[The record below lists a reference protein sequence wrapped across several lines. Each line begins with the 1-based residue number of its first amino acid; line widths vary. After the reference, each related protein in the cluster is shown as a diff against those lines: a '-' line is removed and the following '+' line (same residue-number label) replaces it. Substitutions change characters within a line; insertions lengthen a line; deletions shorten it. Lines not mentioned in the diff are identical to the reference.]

1 MERQFIIFNVS
12 ELAKINFEEVL
23 ETSAD
28 TVRLS
33 LDGTK
38 TFVKWEDTI
47 PQCIQLLTTADG
59 PYSYQEMLE
68 ILDGPD
74 WLDEV

>member
-12 ELAKINFEEVL
+12 ELSKINFEEVL

-28 TVRLS
+28 TVRRS

-38 TFVKWEDTI
+38 TFVKWEDPV

-59 PYSYQEMLE
+59 PYLYQEMLE

>member
-23 ETSAD
+23 ETSED
-28 TVRLS
+28 TVRRS

-68 ILDGPD
+68 LLDGPD